1 VEAVLKDYD
10 LFRKDPLKANTKGC
24 VECDEKV
31 TFGRT
36 KRTSFYLDRTDSF
49 HPYNNGER
57 FLICSKEI
65 HRILKT

>member
-10 LFRKDPLKANTKGC
+10 LFSKRSFKNKYKRKWSISC

-36 KRTSFYLDRTDSF
+36 KRTSFYL
-49 HPYNNGER
+49 G
-57 FLICSKEI
+57 
-65 HRILKT
+65 